1 MGDHFTFTL
10 RVGQEV
16 TRADLLALGE
26 AVRRWNRAVDERD
39 RYRDAIERALRMMG
53 DTRAHESAS
62 RSTWCNSHGG
72 GWHAPTMGT
81 RYIDAEGILRAALKE
96 ADDA

>member
-53 DTRAHESAS
+53 DTRAHEAEHNQG
-62 RSTWCNSHGG
+62 CAKAFAGG
-72 GWHAPTMGT
+72 HHAPAMGT
-81 RYIDAEGILRAALKE
+81 RYIDAEGVLRAALEE
-96 ADDA
+96 ADGG